1 MTGMSPA
8 VTGLPQVS
16 ELISLESEEGEKLW
30 VEEAARAELFR
41 RVAGELEEHAL
52 LCCAVRGRRGEVADQ
67 RTDLG
72 LVGDLPPCNLVPRSP
87 ATASPPSPTPY
98 PSTSPA
104 TPPSR
109 RCPATLRRLGE

>member
-72 LVGDLPPCNLVPRSP
+72 LVGDPPPCNLVPRSP
-87 ATASPPSPTPY
+87 ATPTASPACARLPWEAALGPCC
-98 PSTSPA
+98 A
-104 TPPSR
+104 AGR
-109 RCPATLRRLGE
+109 RFDW